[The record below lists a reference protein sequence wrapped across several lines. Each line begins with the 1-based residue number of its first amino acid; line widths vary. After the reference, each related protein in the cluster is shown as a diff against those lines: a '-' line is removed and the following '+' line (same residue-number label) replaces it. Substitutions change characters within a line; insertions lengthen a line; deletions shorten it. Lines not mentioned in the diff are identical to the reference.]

1 MSDAAIVQP
10 LTLLG
15 RELREQIAGRPGWGD
30 VKLLSTVEDEV
41 GQLTEI
47 GGAAAFVNRCDAD
60 SLEGVRTVFFCGSAE
75 QTRAA
80 REQVAP
86 GTTAVVLSTAAAAGD
101 GTPVVA
107 GINPGAAVRGRT
119 LLSPHPAAVLL
130 SHLIA
135 PLRGLGIEEAV
146 ATAVQPAS
154 LYDDPGFEELFGQVR
169 QILTMASRKPTAV
182 FGTQLAFNL
191 LPSALPAEPVIAQ
204 LDAVLAHDPPV
215 SLQLLQGG
223 VFHSVSASLYL
234 RCNDRPGPKAVR
246 RLLGQSPYVELVRK
260 PAQLG
265 PIDSAAHD
273 KILVGAVQEDP
284 HTPGGLWIWAVMD
297 NLVRGGALNALEI
310 AEEAG

>member
-15 RELREQIAGRPGWGD
+15 REVREQIAGRPGWGD
-30 VKLLSTVEDEV
+30 VKLLSTVEEEV

-60 SLEGVRTVFFCGSAE
+60 SLEGARTVFFCGTAE

-80 REQVAP
+80 REGLAP
-86 GTTAVVLSTAAAAGD
+86 GSTGVVLSTGATLDD
-101 GTPVVA
+101 GIPVVA
-107 GINPGAAVRGRT
+107 GVNPGAAVRGRA

-130 SHLIA
+130 SHLVA
-135 PLRGLGIEEAV
+135 PLRSLGIEEAV
-146 ATAVQPAS
+146 ATVVQPAS

-169 QILTMASRKPTAV
+169 QILTMSNRKPTAV

-191 LPSALPAEPVIAQ
+191 LPSHLAAEPVVAE

-223 VFHSVSASLYL
+223 IFHSLSASLYL
-234 RCNDRPGPKAVR
+234 RCSDRPGAKAVR
-246 RLLGQSPYVELVRK
+246 RLLGQSPYVELARK

-265 PIDSAAHD
+265 PIDAAAHD

-284 HTPGGLWIWAVMD
+284 QTPGGFWIWAVMD